1 MKEKFKKAAERR
13 ANIQSQESSL
23 EDVYNDITDNGDIN
37 YMSIGSYENFKHR
50 YEGFKENLKKKL
62 PNFTFEELLKIYQ
75 HFPVIREEVYGFYNH
90 DIFLDVLKLET
101 KIKS

>member
-1 MKEKFKKAAERR
+1 MT
-13 ANIQSQESSL
+13 
-23 EDVYNDITDNGDIN
+23 EDKLIELYNTLTDNGDIN
-37 YMSIGSYENFKHR
+37 YMGIGSYKNFKHR

-90 DIFLDVLKLET
+90 DIFLDVLKFE
-101 KIKS
+101 IEED